1 MIAQNCRVGGEFDQ
15 CERYDIGSGNI
26 NNDFATALSQ
36 RTAVSTE
43 YMTHTL
49 IGAGHLSR
57 NSAPACV

>member
-1 MIAQNCRVGGEFDQ
+1 MIVQTCRVGGELDQ

-36 RTAVSTE
+36 RTAVSTD
-43 YMTHTL
+43 YVTYTL
-49 IGAGHLSR
+49 TGAGHLLR